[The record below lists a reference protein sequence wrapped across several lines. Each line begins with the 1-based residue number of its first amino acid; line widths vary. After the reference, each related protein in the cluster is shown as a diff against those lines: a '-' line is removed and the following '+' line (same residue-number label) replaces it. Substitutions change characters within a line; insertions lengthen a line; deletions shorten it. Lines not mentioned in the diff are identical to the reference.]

1 MANKDAF
8 YIGSAPNRAKYS
20 EIIRLDQETAN
31 LLMAIQQSCLNRN
44 IIISNSKLIGDMI
57 RFCAERLEF
66 EKTTDEELKIV

>member
-1 MANKDAF
+1 MANKDTF

-20 EIIRLDQETAN
+20 EIIRLDHQTAN
-31 LLMAIQQSCLNRN
+31 VLMAIQQSCLNRN

-66 EKTTDEELKIV
+66 DNTIPEDPKII